1 LWQGAQRCELEIVA
15 RSVAFSFELHSPQ
28 TARQIALNCRI
39 MSENL
44 ASRVE
49 EAAGL
54 IAPTNAPPWLATLLR
69 DWVPTL
75 MLDRAVHNA
84 QPTKAKMREQLT
96 QIADAAAILQ
106 RALRDSPT
114 KEFLELEGSVRIEN
128 IGGLDHT
135 LRVIGERATVAAAS
149 PRISATSTM
158 AKRGSG
164 KALPANAFSPKTLCA
179 VIISEVWK
187 YLRGAYPAPRNVKAA
202 AAAEAFWLASGGIT
216 RSWGSD
222 PLSSW
227 NYHFKKARS
236 PAANELRQEVRRHC
250 VEHSHS
256 YQMLSQSGK

>member
-1 LWQGAQRCELEIVA
+1 
-15 RSVAFSFELHSPQ
+15 
-28 TARQIALNCRI
+28 

-44 ASRVE
+44 APMME
-49 EAAGL
+49 EAAAL

-75 MLDRAVHNA
+75 MLDRAVHEA

-96 QIADAAAILQ
+96 QMADAAAILQ
-106 RALRDSPT
+106 RALHDSPT
-114 KEFLELEGSVRIEN
+114 KEFLELEGGVQIEN
-128 IGGLDHT
+128 IGGLEHT
-135 LRVIGERATVAAAS
+135 LCTISERATLAAAS

-164 KALPANAFSPKTLCA
+164 KALPAKAFSPKTLCT

-187 YLRGAYPAPRNVKAA
+187 FLRGAYPAPRNVKAA
-202 AAAEAFWLASGGIT
+202 AAAAAEAFWRASGGIT

-227 NYHFKKARS
+227 SYHFKKARS
-236 PAANELRQEVRRHC
+236 PAANELRQEILGHC